1 MKKQIYILIFH
12 VLFSGCVN
20 EKTTD
25 YINENTISEKDFQEI
40 IKNIWL
46 TNAHVFTNK
55 KFTLIPRDSVNNVI
69 FKLFEDK
76 GIKKE
81 DFEKSIKYYS
91 QKPELLDSILKNL
104 RDSLEEVYIS
114 ISHDAVDEEYN
125 SNDSIKDFL
134 KENSKF
140 IKPDIKRSNKRK
152 KNSNVLTDSLNI
164 KP

>member
-1 MKKQIYILIFH
+1 MGFSQKKSGIPIPKIL
-12 VLFSGCVN
+12 
-20 EKTTD
+20 
-25 YINENTISEKDFQEI
+25 
-40 IKNIWL
+40 
-46 TNAHVFTNK
+46 
-55 KFTLIPRDSVNNVI
+55 R
-69 FKLFEDK
+69 
-76 GIKKE
+76 

-114 ISHDAVDEEYN
+114 ISHDEVNEEYN
-125 SNDSIKDFL
+125 SNDSVKDLL

-140 IKPDIKRSNKRK
+140 IKPDFKRSNKRK

>member
-55 KFTLIPRDSVNNVI
+55 KFTMIPRDSVNNV
-69 FKLFEDK
+69 
-76 GIKKE
+76 IKKE

-114 ISHDAVDEEYN
+114 ISHDEVDEEYN
-125 SNDSIKDFL
+125 SNDSVKDLL

-140 IKPDIKRSNKRK
+140 IKPDFKRSNKRK

>member
-69 FKLFEDK
+69 FKLFKDK

-81 DFEKSIKYYS
+81 DFEKSIKY
-91 QKPELLDSILKNL
+91 
-104 RDSLEEVYIS
+104 
-114 ISHDAVDEEYN
+114 
-125 SNDSIKDFL
+125 
-134 KENSKF
+134 
-140 IKPDIKRSNKRK
+140 
-152 KNSNVLTDSLNI
+152 
-164 KP
+164 